1 MNNAILIY
9 NSFHHL
15 TLQEFQAAVEMVR
28 TGRFRMTM
36 SQTNPP
42 PGDLYARTDTTSS
55 DVKFMLLP
63 KERIIL
69 C

>member
-1 MNNAILIY
+1 
-9 NSFHHL
+9 
-15 TLQEFQAAVEMVR
+15 
-28 TGRFRMTM
+28 MTM